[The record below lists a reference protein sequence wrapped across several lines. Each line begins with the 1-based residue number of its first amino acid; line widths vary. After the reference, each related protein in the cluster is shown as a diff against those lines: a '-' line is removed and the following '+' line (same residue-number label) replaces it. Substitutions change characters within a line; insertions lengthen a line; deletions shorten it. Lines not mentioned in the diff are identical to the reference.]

1 MKSAL
6 NPGRLWL
13 DLPLRLKALA
23 MVALPVTILVMAV
36 AFFVASETRQ
46 QEAETRWLEH
56 TSQMRK
62 EIRQIL
68 SEVLDGELSVRD
80 YLLSGHQDQLVPY
93 HEAREQ
99 SPIHLAHLRTLA
111 REELGRTAYV
121 DKMEPLLG
129 NIFAGLDSIIQQRPS
144 GEPARAALEDVKVD
158 MEMLRRQFDALRGED
173 EQALEGRQVRAMQA
187 LHLQYRE
194 ITVIVAV
201 ALGAGWL
208 AVLLLTNSI
217 VRRVKR
223 VGDNTRRLAQHLP
236 LTPTPQGNDEI
247 GLLEHGVEVAADL
260 LAQRE
265 RQLRESEE
273 QFRQM
278 AEHVDDVFFMSSNE
292 DQKLLYVNH
301 AYEET
306 WGLSREG
313 FYANRWQWLEAVH
326 PDDQK
331 RVMDA
336 IAAGEIPGKY
346 DVEYRVVRPDGTIR
360 WIRDRGFSIQNE
372 GGQYYRTAVIATDI
386 TARKEAEKSI
396 QLAKEN
402 AEAANHAKSDFLSR
416 MSHEL
421 RTPLNAILGFGQ
433 LIQMK
438 DAGKT
443 HEASVTH
450 ILSGGRHLLD
460 LINEVLDISRIEAG
474 RMELSLEPV
483 NLQTTVGELLKLVQP
498 MAQERKIQ
506 IVDQIQARS
515 PLFVVADRQRLKQVF
530 LNLLSN
536 AIKYNREGGE
546 VCVNAMKVNPGNGP
560 EGDIIIE
567 VIDNGIGIAA
577 EKMER
582 MFTPFER
589 LGAEATK
596 VEGSG
601 LGLALSKRLVELM
614 NGQIAVRS
622 QEGIGSTF
630 SLRFHAAQDPAMTA
644 HEDLGGVPE
653 KVMLNDGDLTILYI
667 EDNLSN
673 FQLIA
678 RLFAESG
685 KVNLIEAM
693 QGGIG
698 LELARE
704 HRPDL
709 ILCDLHLPD
718 MDGSEVLQRL
728 RGDERT
734 KSIPVIIVS
743 ADAMPHQAKRLIN
756 AGAQA
761 YVTKPFNL
769 RELLALINSTL
780 EKTGLSDGSQGD
792 LHLKTLG

>member
-1 MKSAL
+1 MKL
-6 NPGRLWL
+6 TMHPGKLWL
-13 DLPLRLKALA
+13 NLPLRLKALA
-23 MVALPVTILVMAV
+23 MVALPVTILLTAV

-46 QEAETRWLEH
+46 QEEESQWLAH
-56 TSQMRK
+56 TAQMRK

-68 SEVLDGELSVRD
+68 SEVIDGEVSVRE
-80 YLLSGHQDQLVPY
+80 YLIGGHQEQLVPY
-93 HEAREQ
+93 HEAREE
-99 SPIHLAHLRTLA
+99 SPVHLAHLRTLA
-111 REELGRTAYV
+111 REDLGRSAYV
-121 DKMEPLLG
+121 DKMEPLLQ
-129 NIFAGLDSIIQQRPS
+129 NVFNSLDSIIQQRPS
-144 GEPARAALEDVKVD
+144 GEAAKAALEDVKIQ
-158 MEMLRRQFDALRGED
+158 MEMLRRQFDTVRSED
-173 EQALEGRQVRAMQA
+173 EQALEARQVQAMQE

-194 ITVIVAV
+194 IAVIVAV

-208 AVLLLTNSI
+208 AALLLTNSI

-223 VGDNTRRLAQHLP
+223 VGDNTRRLVQHLP
-236 LTPTPQGNDEI
+236 LPPTPQGKDEI
-247 GLLEHGVEVAADL
+247 GLLERGVEVAAEM

-301 AYEET
+301 AYEKT

-336 IAAGEIPGKY
+336 IAAGELPGKY

-433 LIQMK
+433 LLEMK
-438 DAGKT
+438 NLGQSQQ
-443 HEASVTH
+443 ASVGH

-474 RMELSLEPV
+474 RMQLSLEPV
-483 NLQTTVGELLKLVQP
+483 NLQTAVGELVKLVHP

-506 IVDQIQARS
+506 IVDQIQATS
-515 PLFVVADRQRLKQVF
+515 PLFLVADRQRLKQVF

-536 AIKYNREGGE
+536 AIKYNRDGGQ
-546 VCVNAMKVNPGNGP
+546 VCVSAIKVTPGNGP
-560 EGDIIIE
+560 EGDVIIE

-577 EKMER
+577 DKMER

-596 VEGSG
+596 IEGSG
-601 LGLALSKRLVELM
+601 LGLALAKRLVELM
-614 NGQIAVRS
+614 NGQITVRS
-622 QEGIGSTF
+622 QEGIGTTF
-630 SLRFHAAQDPAMTA
+630 SLRFHATQDPAVVA
-644 HEDLGGVPE
+644 HEEFAKGPE
-653 KVMLNDGDLTILYI
+653 EVMLKNSEATILYI

-673 FQLIA
+673 FQLMA
-678 RLFAESG
+678 RLFADSG
-685 KVNLIEAM
+685 NVNLIEAM

-718 MDGSEVLQRL
+718 MDGSEILQRL

-743 ADAMPHQAKRLIN
+743 ADAMPHQAERLRK

-769 RELLALINSTL
+769 RELLALINRTL
-780 EKTGLSDGSQGD
+780 EKPALLAPSN
-792 LHLKTLG
+792 

>member
-1 MKSAL
+1 MKL
-6 NPGRLWL
+6 MIHPGKLWL
-13 DLPLRLKALA
+13 NLPLRLKAVA
-23 MVALPVTILVMAV
+23 MVALPVTILLTAV
-36 AFFVASETRQ
+36 AVFVASQTRQ
-46 QEAETRWLEH
+46 EEAESRWLAH

-68 SEVLDGELSVRD
+68 SDVLEAETSVRD
-80 YLLSGHQDQLVPY
+80 VLAGRKEQSLTYQ
-93 HEAREQ
+93 EARDE
-99 SPIHLAHLRTLA
+99 SPLHLARLRALA
-111 REELGRTAYV
+111 REELGRSAYV
-121 DKMEPLLG
+121 DRMEPLLQH
-129 NIFAGLDSIIQQRPS
+129 IFASLDSLVQERPS
-144 GEPARAALEDVKVD
+144 GEDAQRSMQEVQVAVD
-158 MEMLRRQFDALRGED
+158 TLRRQFDALRSED
-173 EQALEGRQVRAMQA
+173 EQALETRQFQAIQA
-187 LHLQYRE
+187 LHVQYQE
-194 ITVIVAV
+194 IAVIIAV

-217 VRRVKR
+217 VCRVKR
-223 VGDNTRRLAQHLP
+223 VGENTRRLAQHLP
-236 LTPTPQGNDEI
+236 LMPTPQGRDEI
-247 GLLEHGVEVAADL
+247 GLLEHGVEVAAAL

-265 RQLRESEE
+265 KQLRESEE

-326 PDDQK
+326 PEDQEGVK
-331 RVMDA
+331 KA

-346 DVEYRVVRPDGTIR
+346 DVEYRVIRPDGTIR

-386 TARKEAEKSI
+386 TVRKEAEKSI
-396 QLAKEN
+396 QMAKEH

-433 LIQMK
+433 LLEMESL
-438 DAGKT
+438 GKS
-443 HEASVTH
+443 HQSSVAH

-474 RMELSLEPV
+474 RMQLSMEPV
-483 NLQTTVGELLKLVQP
+483 NLQAALAELVKLVQP

-506 IVDQIQARS
+506 ILNQIEGRS
-515 PLFVVADRQRLKQVF
+515 PLFVLADRQRLKQVF

-546 VCVNAMKVNPGNGP
+546 VCVSALPITPGKDTP
-560 EGDIIIE
+560 EQIVIE
-567 VIDNGIGIAA
+567 VRDNGIGIAA
-577 EKMER
+577 TKIER

-589 LGAEATK
+589 LGAETSK
-596 VEGSG
+596 IEGSG

-614 NGQIAVRS
+614 DGEITVRS
-622 QEGIGSTF
+622 QEGFGTTLSVRLLATE
-630 SLRFHAAQDPAMTA
+630 DPAIA
-644 HEDLGGVPE
+644 PQEDLGEPTEVVKLKDSE
-653 KVMLNDGDLTILYI
+653 TTILYI

-673 FQLIA
+673 FQVIA
-678 RLFAESG
+678 RLFSDRG
-685 KVNLIEAM
+685 NVNLIEAM

-698 LELARE
+698 LDLARE

-718 MDGSEVLQRL
+718 MDGAEVLRRL

-734 KSIPVIIVS
+734 RSTPVIIVS
-743 ADAMPHQAKRLIN
+743 ADAMPHQAKRLKDL
-756 AGAQA
+756 GAEA
-761 YVTKPFNL
+761 YVTKPINL
-769 RELLALINSTL
+769 RELLVLINRILDKSAPQF
-780 EKTGLSDGSQGD
+780 SAA
-792 LHLKTLG
+792 

>member
-1 MKSAL
+1 MI
-6 NPGRLWL
+6 NPGKMWL
-13 DLPLRLKALA
+13 NLPLRVKALA
-23 MVALPVTILVMAV
+23 MVALPVAILLTAV
-36 AFFVASETRQ
+36 AFFVASENRQ
-46 QEAETRWLEH
+46 QEAEAQWVAH

-68 SEVLDGELSVRD
+68 TEVLDGEISVRD
-80 YLLSGHQDQLVPY
+80 YRLSDNPEELVRY
-93 HEAREQ
+93 RDTRDE
-99 SPIHLAHLRTLA
+99 SFVHLAHLRTLT
-111 REELGRTAYV
+111 REELGHSDHVA
-121 DKMEPLLG
+121 KMEPLLR
-129 NIFAGLDSIIQQRPS
+129 NIFASLDSLIENRSS
-144 GEPARAALEDVKVD
+144 GEASRPVFDAVKVQI
-158 MEMLRRQFDALRGED
+158 ETLRRQFETLRGED
-173 EQALEGRQVRAMQA
+173 EQALEARQIQVMQA
-187 LHLQYRE
+187 LHLQHRE
-194 ITVIVAV
+194 IAVIVAV

-217 VRRVKR
+217 VRRVKQ
-223 VGDNTRRLAQHLP
+223 VGDNTRRLAQHIP
-236 LTPTPQGNDEI
+236 LVPAPQGKDEI
-247 GLLEHGVEVAADL
+247 GLLEQGVEIAADM

-292 DQKLLYVNH
+292 DEKLLYVNH

-331 RVMDA
+331 RVMAA
-336 IAAGEIPGKY
+336 IAAGELPGKY

-386 TARKEAEKSI
+386 TARREAEKSI

-433 LIQMK
+433 LLEMARLGESQQS
-438 DAGKT
+438 
-443 HEASVTH
+443 SVAH

-474 RMELSLEPV
+474 RMQLSLEPV
-483 NLQTTVGELLKLVQP
+483 NLQTAVGDLLKLVQP
-498 MAQERKIQ
+498 MTLERNIQ
-506 IVDQIQARS
+506 IVNRIADAS
-515 PLFVVADRQRLKQVF
+515 PLFVIADRQRLKQVF

-536 AIKYNREGGE
+536 AIKYNRDRGEVYVQASKIAGADGGGE
-546 VCVNAMKVNPGNGP
+546 
-560 EGDIIIE
+560 EI
-567 VIDNGIGIAA
+567 VIDVIDTGIGIAA
-577 EKMER
+577 GKMDQI
-582 MFTPFER
+582 FTPFER
-589 LGAEATK
+589 LGAETSK

-614 NGQIAVRS
+614 NGR
-622 QEGIGSTF
+622 IGVSSRESIGTTF
-630 SLRFHAAQDPAMTA
+630 SLTFHATEDPATTA
-644 HEDLGGVPE
+644 HEEIEVVPDE
-653 KVMLNDGDLTILYI
+653 VKLNAGITTILYI

-678 RLFAESG
+678 RLFAERG
-685 KVNLIEAM
+685 NVNLIEAM

-718 MDGSEVLQRL
+718 MDGTEILQRL

-734 KSIPVIIVS
+734 QAIPVIIVS
-743 ADAMPHQAKRLIN
+743 ADAMPHQAERLKK
-756 AGAQA
+756 AGADA

-769 RELLALINSTL
+769 RELLGLIKRSL
-780 EKTGLSDGSQGD
+780 EKSRQELSSSQ
-792 LHLKTLG
+792 